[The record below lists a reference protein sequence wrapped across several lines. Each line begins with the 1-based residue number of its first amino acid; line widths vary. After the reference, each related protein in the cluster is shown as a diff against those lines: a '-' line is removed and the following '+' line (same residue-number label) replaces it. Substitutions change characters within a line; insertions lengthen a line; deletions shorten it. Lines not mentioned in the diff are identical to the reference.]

1 MPPVGDL
8 LSDRDL
14 LARLIAFDTTSICS
28 NRPIADFACEYLER
42 PGVEI
47 VRNESAD
54 GAKLNVLALAGPP
67 GDADRAGLI
76 LCGHMDCVPAGE
88 MGWGSDPFLMT
99 EADGRYLGRGT
110 CDMKGS
116 VALAMNALASV
127 DPQRLAAPLGV
138 LLTYDEEV
146 GSLGAVRFVST
157 WPADRALPRSVIVG
171 EPTSM
176 RVVRMHK
183 GHLAL
188 RIRTRGRAAHSG
200 SPHLGSNAIDAA
212 SPIIAGLARFARQLK
227 QRRAPSSQFFPQVP
241 SPVLNVSTIRGGE
254 AINVIPDACTMEI
267 SVRVLPDMN
276 PADLMEGIRDTVAK
290 SQIHGNYEI
299 EVINDNPP
307 MLLDAEAEVHQAL
320 TALLGQSD
328 SLGVSFAS
336 DAGHLSKAG
345 FDCVLFGPGCIE
357 AAHRP
362 NEYVPIDELTRAK
375 EILGRAIE
383 RFCF

>member
-1 MPPVGDL
+1 MPPVSDL

-14 LARLIAFDTTSICS
+14 LARLIAFDTTSTGS
-28 NRPIADFACEYLER
+28 NRPLADFACEYLER
-42 PGVEI
+42 AGVEI
-47 VRNESAD
+47 VRNESDD
-54 GAKLNVLALAGPP
+54 GAKLNVLALAGPSA
-67 GDADRAGLI
+67 DAERRGLI
-76 LCGHMDCVPAGE
+76 LCGHMDCVPAGDT
-88 MGWGSDPFLMT
+88 GWGSDPFLMT
-99 EADGRYLGRGT
+99 EADGRYVGRGT

-116 VALAMNALASV
+116 VALAMNALASA
-127 DPQRLAAPLGV
+127 DAGRLAAPLGV

-146 GSLGAVRFVST
+146 GSLGAARFVST
-157 WPADRALPRSVIVG
+157 WPADRALPRNVIVG

-188 RIRTRGRAAHSG
+188 RIRTRGRAAHTG
-200 SPHLGSNAIDAA
+200 SPHLGSNAIEAA

-227 QRRAPSSQFFPQVP
+227 QRRTASSRFFPHVP
-241 SPVLNVSTIRGGE
+241 SPVLNISTIRGGE
-254 AINVIPDACTMEI
+254 AINVIPDTCTMGI

-276 PADLMEGIRDTVAK
+276 PADLMEWIRDTVAK
-290 SQIHGNYEI
+290 SQIHGNFEI

-307 MLLDAEAEVHQAL
+307 MLLEADAEVHQGL
-320 TALLGQSD
+320 SALLGQSD

-362 NEYVPIDELTRAK
+362 NEYVPIDEFTRAQVVLEK
-375 EILGRAIE
+375 AVQ